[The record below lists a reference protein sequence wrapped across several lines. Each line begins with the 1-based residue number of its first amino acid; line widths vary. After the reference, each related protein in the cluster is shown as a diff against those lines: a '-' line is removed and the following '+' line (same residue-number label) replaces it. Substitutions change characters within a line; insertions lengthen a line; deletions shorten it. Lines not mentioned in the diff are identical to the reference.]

1 MADPCPTRALMRSH
15 DHRAIAA
22 PCVRAEGMLKAEIDA
37 REALEAE
44 NRLLRGQLAAVL
56 GPKREVA

>member
-22 PCVRAEGMLKAEIDA
+22 RCVRAEGMLKAEIDA

-44 NRLLRGQLAAVL
+44 NRILRGQLAAVL

>member
-1 MADPCPTRALMRSH
+1 MAACPTRALMRSH
-15 DHRAIAA
+15 DTRALAA
-22 PCVRAEGMLKAEIDA
+22 RCLRAEGMLKAEIDA

-44 NRLLRGQLAAVL
+44 NRILRGQLAAVL